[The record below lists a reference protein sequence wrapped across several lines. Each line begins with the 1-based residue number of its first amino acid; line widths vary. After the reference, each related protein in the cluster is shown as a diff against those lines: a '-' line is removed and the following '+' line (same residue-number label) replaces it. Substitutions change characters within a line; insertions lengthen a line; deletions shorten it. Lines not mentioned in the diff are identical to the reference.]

1 MPEGDNSTNT
11 DDKSGA
17 ADDKQQQNQEPPKNF
32 SQDDVN
38 RILADEKRSF
48 QKRERELKS
57 KADEWDKL
65 QESKK
70 SDAQKAAERAAEL
83 EKENAVLKAQVE
95 LDRARIKFGRK
106 HHIPEADW
114 DRLRGSTS
122 QEIEED
128 AKEWAKSRGL
138 DRAGGPTPKG
148 GSGTARDPFN
158 QAFLDAV
165 GRGGR

>member
-1 MPEGDNSTNT
+1 MPEDNSTNT
-11 DDKSGA
+11 GDKSGA

-38 RILADEKRSF
+38 RILADEKRAF

-83 EKENAVLKAQVE
+83 EKENAALKTQVE

-148 GSGTARDPFN
+148 GSGAARDPFN
-158 QAFLDAV
+158 QAFLTAA
-165 GRGGR
+165 GRTGR

>member
-1 MPEGDNSTNT
+1 MSDDSTTNT
-11 DDKSGA
+11 GEGAGA
-17 ADDKQQQNQEPPKNF
+17 ANGQQNQEPPKTF
-32 SQDDVN
+32 SQEDIN
-38 RILADEKRSF
+38 RILADEKRNF

-83 EKENAVLKAQVE
+83 EKENTLLKAQVE
-95 LDRARIKFGRK
+95 LDRARIKHGRK
-106 HHIPEADW
+106 YHIPEADW
-114 DRLRGSTS
+114 DRLRGATPE
-122 QEIEED
+122 EIEQD
-128 AKEWAKSRGL
+128 AKDWAKSRGL
-138 DRAGGPTPKG
+138 DKTGGPTPKG
-148 GSGTARDPFN
+148 GAGTARDPFN